1 MMHGM
6 TSSAAPVASA
16 TQVYPIFIKASPD
29 AIWAAITRPE
39 FSQQYFFGARIE
51 NTADRHVARG
61 PDGADWGDAPMF
73 EFDAPRRMAYAWKS
87 GYDPSMADEPP
98 SRVTWQI
105 DPQDGGFSLLTVTH
119 DQLEGSPKTAA
130 SVGGVGWMMVL
141 SGLKTVLET
150 GKPLSH

>member
-1 MMHGM
+1 M
-6 TSSAAPVASA
+6 TSSAAPVATA
-16 TQVYPIFIKASPD
+16 TQVYPLFIKATPE

-51 NTADRHVARG
+51 NTAERHVALG
-61 PDGADWGDAPMF
+61 PDGSDWGDAPMF
-73 EFDAPRRMAYAWKS
+73 EFDPPRRMVYAWKS
-87 GYDPSMADEPP
+87 NYDPSMAAEPA

-119 DQLEGSPKTAA
+119 DQLERSPKTAA
-130 SVGGVGWMMVL
+130 GVAGVGWMMVL

-150 GKPLSH
+150 GKPLAG